1 MPLPVL
7 MMVTLLRGMP
17 VDFVIACV
25 MFLLSQSAMPYTSSE
40 TSAAV
45 VSYDLRTMHLT
56 ARSSSMARAGRSGN
70 SGPAMVNPIGGVIG
84 ACETPT

>member
-1 MPLPVL
+1 M
-7 MMVTLLRGMP
+7 LLRGMQ
-17 VDFVIACV
+17 VDFAMAWLMSI
-25 MFLLSQSAMPYTSSE
+25 LSQSAMPWTSSE

-45 VSYDLRTMHLT
+45 VSYDLKMMHLT
-56 ARSSSMARAGRSGN
+56 ARSSSMARADRSGN